1 MDVREVKAITNIL
14 SEFKVPC
21 RVLPPPVSYQTP
33 RSNVYVLERGA
44 GIKESRIIE
53 YETEIESA
61 LGRIYGEQV
70 GTRFL
75 SSPLAISVPRRDP
88 QNVPIYPLLRKV
100 KRNEPGQLLIAT
112 GEHYNHAGSVRGNGV
127 VPQILQLD
135 LMTPSTSHMLIAG
148 TTGAGKT
155 GVLKNII
162 LSGALASSP
171 ADVSWLIFDPKRRD
185 FPILE
190 GLPHLAAPIFLSP
203 ESIAG
208 GLRGLVEEM
217 KVRGE
222 RFDAMVAKVGVHQAT
237 VDADKIFRPRIVAVI
252 DEVAE
257 LVDQLGKE
265 AEGWIKRLLQIGR
278 GLGIHLILG
287 TQKPEADFI
296 SGISMANLSVRACG
310 AVSQLEH
317 GKYATGIPGKKL
329 GAHKLT
335 GKGDFLLTINATK
348 VFPFQSGHIEA
359 GEEIKIIGGIDSR
372 WQGQR
377 SKWQLRWQPVEAAG
391 SAAQSQGNQAK
402 RRQVDPVHEEMVG
415 ELLAYAQQAGALP
428 SPYKTAKIFKEKHGR
443 TLNPNTAN
451 MLVERAQQRLM

>member
-1 MDVREVKAITNIL
+1 MNIQEVKAITNIL
-14 SEFKVPC
+14 AEFKIPC
-21 RVLPPPVSYQTP
+21 RVLPPPISYQTP
-33 RSNVYVLERGA
+33 RTNVYVLERGT
-44 GIKESRIIE
+44 GVKESRIFE
-53 YETEIESA
+53 YEAEIESA
-61 LGRIYGEQV
+61 LGQVYGEQV
-70 GTRFL
+70 GVRFL
-75 SSPLAISVPRRDP
+75 SSPPAVVVPRRDP
-88 QNVPIYPLLRKV
+88 QNVPIVPLLRKV

-127 VPQILQLD
+127 VPQLLQLD
-135 LMTPSTSHMLIAG
+135 LMTPSTSHMLVAG

-185 FPILE
+185 FPIME
-190 GLPHLAAPIFLSP
+190 SLPHLAAPIFLTP

-217 KVRGE
+217 KLRGE

-287 TQKPEADFI
+287 TQKPESDFI
-296 SGISMANLSVRACG
+296 SGISMANLGVRACG
-310 AVSQLEH
+310 AVSQMEH

-335 GKGDFLLTINATK
+335 GAGDFLMTINAAK
-348 VFPFQSGHIEA
+348 IFPFQSGNIEP
-359 GEEIKIIGGIDSR
+359 GQEMKIIAAINKR
-372 WQGQR
+372 WQGQQ
-377 SKWQLRWQPVEAAG
+377 SNWQLQWQPLKEAG
-391 SAAQSQGNQAK
+391 DQAQGEKAK
-402 RRQVDPVHEEMVG
+402 RQFSPVHDEMVA
-415 ELLAYAQQAGALP
+415 ELLAHAKQTGAVPSSYKAQKIYEEKYGRGLNP
-428 SPYKTAKIFKEKHGR
+428 KTAD
-443 TLNPNTAN
+443 TL
-451 MLVERAQQRLM
+451 VKRAQQQHLM